1 MQILFGTNLD
11 GVIWSTKEAALGE
24 VRIGPGGLLGLL
36 ETRLGITKPSIHPVH
51 RIDEYMECMEAL
63 KDDSA
68 WYAGSF
74 SVDGWST
81 ARQLLKWRDELVE
94 AGWNGM
100 QKLSSSPRLDAL
112 TKLEATK
119 AEKIL
124 GTPDRIQEVI
134 ACLNNGTKV
143 NITSIELVEPHELL
157 PPTWQQIIELL
168 RGQGT
173 QIAQWQPATPGQRQ
187 TAMDGQA
194 PTPTNL
200 TKIQTILQGTTVD
213 EPLSI
218 TDDSLILLKAENEWE
233 AAEHLALWLAANIEE
248 NHNVAIIC
256 GMDSSILDQTF
267 ARHNLPKLGR
277 SAPSRWREVQQI
289 LPLILANAWTP
300 LDVRRLV
307 ELLALSMPPF
317 PAWACRILLKAI
329 AQEPGVGGNAW
340 DDALAKIQE
349 TRRLELIDKDATEED
364 ATTKAKAF
372 VQEIQFLLVDN
383 RFDPKVG
390 IPEDRLK
397 ALCQKVIDM
406 LGWQLK
412 MDSRLAS
419 VIGHAREMQALA
431 LGKGNIP
438 RTTLERMIDTV
449 IGVGSTSEDSLEEA
463 GSWHVVDQ
471 PGQLVDSWETV
482 IWWGFNDNTVGPA
495 TYWSETERT
504 ELTAAGIHLE
514 ESSIQRSRD
523 AYSWQ
528 QGFMQAQ
535 GRFLGIALSQVDGEE
550 AYHHP
555 YWDAIWC
562 AATQAAGC
570 TTEQEVEAAIFRESK
585 NLENKQDW
593 AFAGRQHPM
602 QEVTKEEPAKAEQ
615 QCNIPAGLINPPKR
629 LSYSQMST
637 LIGCPMK
644 WALEYH
650 ANLRL
655 PESQNVPTGNKM
667 IGTLCHRIVEELY
680 AQTDRLDADL
690 ASKAAE
696 DLYDRLL
703 PSMASELLLDGNTVE
718 RQRYRTSVATAVN
731 KLVKAINQRQLRVEK
746 TEASLE
752 SIFNGIPFI
761 GYADMLLRDEDGHPY
776 VLDLKWSYTDKH
788 HKQSVELGNAL
799 QLATYAWMIKSAV
812 PSEQAVTGYFM
823 LAQGKLLSDSAE
835 LIDEP
840 IPAPHDLERTWEMG
854 AAAFVNTMD
863 QLSQG
868 LIEVRGV
875 QEMIAAQEAGSTEEK
890 IKEQRLIHGRDA
902 GILYQEPLCR
912 FCDFG
917 GICGKIGGVV

>member
-11 GVIWSTKEAALGE
+11 GVIWSTKDAALGE

-51 RIDEYMECMEAL
+51 RIDEYMNRIEELC
-63 KDDSA
+63 DDTA
-68 WYAGSF
+68 WYAASY
-74 SVDGWST
+74 SVDAWST

-94 AGWNGM
+94 AGWQAN
-100 QKLSSSPRLDAL
+100 QELNNSPRLAAL
-112 TKLEATK
+112 TKLENAKTPLSK
-119 AEKIL
+119 
-124 GTPDRIQEVI
+124 GTSDRIREVI
-134 ACLNNGTKV
+134 TCLKSG
-143 NITSIELVEPHELL
+143 ITVGIDSVTLVEPLELL
-157 PPTWQQIIELL
+157 PPTWQQILELL
-168 RGQGT
+168 RAQSS
-173 QIAQWQPATPGQRQ
+173 QLSQWQPSPVPQSPA
-187 TAMDGQA
+187 
-194 PTPTNL
+194 TNL
-200 TKIQTILQGTTVD
+200 TKIQTILKGTPVE
-213 EPLSI
+213 EPLSP

-233 AAEHLALWLAANIEE
+233 AAEHLALWLASNIEE
-248 NHNVAIIC
+248 NHRVAIIC
-256 GMDSSILDQTF
+256 GMDTSILDQAF
-267 ARHNLPKLGR
+267 AQHNLPKLGR

-317 PAWACRILLKAI
+317 PSWACRILLKAI
-329 AQEPGVGGNAW
+329 AQEPGVGGKAW
-340 DDALAKIQE
+340 DEAMAKIE
-349 TRRLELIDKDATEED
+349 ESRRLELIAKGETEDDA
-364 ATTKAKAF
+364 ATKAKTF

-383 RFDPKVG
+383 RFDPNVG
-390 IPEDRLK
+390 IPEVRLK

-406 LGWQLK
+406 LGWQLEK
-412 MDSRLAS
+412 DSRLAS
-419 VIGHAREMQALA
+419 VIDHAREMQALA

-438 RTTLERMIDTV
+438 RTTLERMLDTV

-463 GSWHVVDQ
+463 GFWHAVDH

-482 IWWGFNDNTVGPA
+482 LWWGFNDNTGGPA
-495 TYWSETERT
+495 TYWSEAERN
-504 ELTAAGIHLE
+504 ELKNAGISLE
-514 ESSIQRSRD
+514 ESSIQRNRD
-523 AYSWQ
+523 AHAWQ

-535 GRFLGIALSQVDGEE
+535 NRFIGIALSQIDGEE

-562 AATQAAGC
+562 AATQVAGC
-570 TTEQEVEAAIFRESK
+570 TTEEEVETAILRDCKE
-585 NLENKQDW
+585 LEHKQNW

-615 QCNIPAGLINPPKR
+615 QYNIPSGLITPPKR

-655 PESQNVPTGNKM
+655 PESQTVPTGNKM
-667 IGTLCHRIVEELY
+667 IGTLCHSIVEELY
-680 AQTDRLDADL
+680 AQANRLDVAV
-690 ASKAAE
+690 AVKAAE

-703 PSMASELLLDGNTVE
+703 PSMASELLLDGNAVE
-718 RQRYRTSVATAVN
+718 RQRYRTAVATAVG
-731 KLVKAINQRQLRVEK
+731 KLVHAINQRQLRVEK
-746 TEASLE
+746 TEATLDAT
-752 SIFNGIPFI
+752 FNGIPFI

-835 LIDEP
+835 LTDDP

-854 AAAFVNTMD
+854 AAAFVTTMD
-863 QLSQG
+863 QLNKG

-875 QEMIAAQEAGSTEEK
+875 QEMIAVQEAGIPEDK
-890 IKEQRLIHGRDA
+890 IKEQRLIQGRDA

-917 GICGKIGGVV
+917 GICGKTGGAV